1 MGSSKIRD
9 RRLER
14 GFTLKALSALTGIGI
29 SDLSQ
34 IERGIRGPVFPGWRR
49 RISVA
54 LKVPE
59 RELFTRERSQR
70 WGRGR

>member
-1 MGSSKIRD
+1 MRDSKIRE

-14 GFTLKALSALTGIGI
+14 GFTLKALSALTGISI

-34 IERGIRGPVFPGWRR
+34 IEWGIRGTVFPGWKR

-54 LKVPE
+54 LKARE
-59 RELFTRERSQR
+59 RELFEREGSER
-70 WGRGR
+70 